1 MKNVDIKKILE
12 HPITMLI
19 AIFILVNCFTYYNYS
34 KNEIEKYYAKI
45 IKDKHKQNIELKLKE
60 VEKDNLV
67 IEDLICNRFDDFKEL
82 NNIEV
87 KNIENNIKKNRSL
100 KYTIKNNTNKDVYIT
115 SEILKR
121 TVNKRTEVPLID
133 FIGYKKLIKKGE
145 EVQLEINPI
154 ETGYINSMHDVL
166 TKAIY
171 ELSREDNLSIKPI
184 GYINIKY

>member
-1 MKNVDIKKILE
+1 MEKIKYILE
-12 HPITMLI
+12 RPTTMLVT
-19 AIFILVNCFTYYNYS
+19 IFIIINIFVYYDYN
-34 KNEIEKYYAKI
+34 IG
-45 IKDKHKQNIELKLKE
+45 NIERKEALRVLEKIEQNRKLKLEE
-60 VEKDNLV
+60 VEKDKIV
-67 IEDLICNRFDDFKEL
+67 VSEL
-82 NNIEV
+82 KFNNFEKYSRLKDIEV

-100 KYTIKNNTNKDVYIT
+100 KYTIKNNTNKDIYIT

-121 TVNKRTEVPLID
+121 TVNKTVEVPLID

-171 ELSREDNLSIKPI
+171 ELSSEDKTSAEPI
-184 GYINIKY
+184 GYINIEY